1 MIDVLKLIVKA
12 SNDAVFVADVKT
24 GVITFVN
31 DAALKLMGYSLEEMI
46 GIHQTKLHPEDELVF
61 IAAKFEEF
69 TNSND
74 FHQTNAHVLSK
85 TGEKIPVLITSADL
99 FESEGRTYA
108 AAYFKDMR
116 PYKRLE
122 EIAFLQS
129 HIVRAP
135 VATALGLLNILEDD
149 RNKDEDL
156 KKEVIKYLKT
166 VLLDLDNVIRNVVKK
181 TEMV

>member
-1 MIDVLKLIVKA
+1 MIDILKLIVKA

-31 DAALKLMGYSLEEMI
+31 DAALKLMSYTLEEMI
-46 GIHQTKLHPEDELVF
+46 GMHQTKLHPEDELVF

-99 FESEGRTYA
+99 FESEGRTFA

-149 RNKDEDL
+149 RNQDEDL

-181 TEMV
+181 TEMA

>member
-1 MIDVLKLIVKA
+1 MVDILKVVVKA
-12 SNDAVFVADVKT
+12 SNDAVFVADVET
-24 GVITFVN
+24 GIITFVN
-31 DAALKLMGYSLEEMI
+31 DAALHLLGYSLEEMI
-46 GIHQTKLHPEDELVF
+46 GLHQTKLHPEEELGF
-61 IAAKFEEF
+61 IVEKFKEF
-69 TNSND
+69 TSSND
-74 FHQTNAHVLSK
+74 FHQTNAHVLTK
-85 TGEKIPVLITSADL
+85 TGEKIPVVITSADL

>member
-1 MIDVLKLIVKA
+1 MIDILKLIVKA

-24 GVITFVN
+24 GIITFVN
-31 DAALKLMGYSLEEMI
+31 DAALRLMGYTLEEML
-46 GIHQTKLHPEDELVF
+46 GLHQTKLHPEEELVF

-69 TNSND
+69 TNSNN

-85 TGEKIPVLITSADL
+85 SGEKIPVLITSADL

-156 KKEVIKYLKT
+156 KNEVIKYLKT

>member
-1 MIDVLKLIVKA
+1 MIDILKVIVKA
-12 SNDAVFVADVKT
+12 SNDAVFVADVET
-24 GVITFVN
+24 GIITFVN
-31 DAALKLMGYSLEEMI
+31 DAALHLLGYTLEEMI
-46 GIHQTKLHPEDELVF
+46 GLHQTKLHPEDELAF
-61 IAAKFEEF
+61 IAEKFKEF
-69 TNSND
+69 TSSND

-85 TGEKIPVLITSADL
+85 NGEKIPVLITSADL
-99 FESEGRTYA
+99 FESEGRKFA

-116 PYKRLE
+116 PYKKLE

-149 RNKDEDL
+149 RNQDENL

-166 VLLDLDNVIRNVVKK
+166 VLLDLDRVIRNVVKK
-181 TEMV
+181 TEVA

>member
-1 MIDVLKLIVKA
+1 MIDILKIIVKA
-12 SNDAVFVADVKT
+12 SNDAVFVADVRT

-31 DAALKLMGYSLEEMI
+31 DAALRLMGYTLEEMI
-46 GIHQTKLHPEDELVF
+46 GLHQTKLHPEDELAF

-74 FHQTNAHVLSK
+74 FHQTNAHILSK
-85 TGEKIPVLITSADL
+85 SGEKIPVLITSADL
-99 FESEGRTYA
+99 FENEGRTYA

-156 KKEVIKYLKT
+156 KNEVIKYLKT

-181 TEMV
+181 TEVA